1 MVQDCGYDREIPVK
15 VRVIIGV
22 TSLEVKEAPLN
33 PDSGNLNGLILCCSL
48 LRPHRVKKTKR
59 TALASLTFEA
69 LRFTSSPNRL
79 KKAHYQ

>member
-15 VRVIIGV
+15 VRVIIRV

-48 LRPHRVKKTKR
+48 LRPHRVKETKQ